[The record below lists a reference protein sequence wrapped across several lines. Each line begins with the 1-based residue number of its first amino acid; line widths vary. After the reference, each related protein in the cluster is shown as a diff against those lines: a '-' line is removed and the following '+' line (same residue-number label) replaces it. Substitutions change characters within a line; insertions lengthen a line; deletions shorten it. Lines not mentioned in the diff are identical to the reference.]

1 MERRRSIVRINANLF
16 HNINLATFRPRIC
29 YEIIVARHHPESR
42 PCALTFRQF
51 DASFED
57 TVKPALG
64 FVSIYA
70 TRINLAVAALET
82 VDIKPV
88 ICNFCYTLTISRA
101 VRIILKFII
110 HPARLLHLMTP
121 IGTIQLRAFIKL
133 IIPDQFVPL
142 RNHHFAPFNRSD
154 LFSSLMHWY
163 RYLLIL

>member
-1 MERRRSIVRINANLF
+1 MERRRSIVRIKAYLF

-29 YEIIVARHHPESR
+29 SEIIVARHHPESR
-42 PCALTFRQF
+42 PCAFTFRQF

-82 VDIKPV
+82 VDVKPV
-88 ICNFCYTLTISRA
+88 ICNFCYALTISRA
-101 VRIILKFII
+101 IHIILKFMIY
-110 HPARLLHLMTP
+110 PARLLHLMTP
-121 IGTIQLRAFIKL
+121 VGTIQLRTFIEL
-133 IIPDQFVPL
+133 IIPDQSVTF
-142 RNHHFAPFNRSD
+142 RNHHFASFNRSN
-154 LFSSLMHWY
+154 LFSSLMHWH